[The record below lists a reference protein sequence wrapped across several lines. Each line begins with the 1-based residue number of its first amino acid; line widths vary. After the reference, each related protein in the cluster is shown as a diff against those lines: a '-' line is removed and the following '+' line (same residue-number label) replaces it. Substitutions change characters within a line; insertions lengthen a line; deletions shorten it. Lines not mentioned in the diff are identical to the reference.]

1 MKYIKQ
7 KNKTDCG
14 IAALAMLCDVT
25 YEEAERSI
33 PWRRQGVLRGTD
45 TKQLREGG
53 AKLGYRVKSTPKSH
67 LLRSQGKGWSTIPPN
82 SLVKIAADGGY
93 WHWVVWSGR
102 KIYDPARGV
111 FLPKRYDTEPISYMQ
126 FLEENDDV

>member
-1 MKYIKQ
+1 MTFIKQ
-7 KNKTDCG
+7 KHKTDCG

-25 YEEAERSI
+25 YKEAERAI
-33 PWRRQGVLRGTD
+33 PWRRQGILNGID

-53 AKLGYRVKSTPKSH
+53 VKLGYRIKSTPMSHMKPLRDKS
-67 LLRSQGKGWSTIPPN
+67 WSTIPPN
-82 SLVKIAADGGY
+82 SLVKIASVKGY

-111 FLPKRYDTEPISYMQ
+111 FHPKNYNTEPISYMQ
-126 FLEENDDV
+126 FLEEVN